1 MCEACGTS
9 SSGVRMEIEFLRRY
23 VKDRESGRLAAES
36 GNGPEDDLVKARE
49 LLAFLEQS
57 EEEARG

>member
-1 MCEACGTS
+1 
-9 SSGVRMEIEFLRRY
+9 MEIEFLRRY
-23 VKDRESGRLAAES
+23 VKDRESGRFVAAA
-36 GNGPEDDLVKARE
+36 GNNPDEDLVKARE